1 MPKHNSREEA
11 EYKADV
17 KEQDYILKTIDEF
30 TFMNEEERKNLW
42 RVYAY
47 FKYGETNFI

>member
-17 KEQDYILKTIDEF
+17 KEQDYILKTIEEF
-30 TFMNEEERKNLW
+30 TFMSIEERENLW
-42 RVYAY
+42 KIYERY
-47 FKYGETNFI
+47 KYGVN